1 MSHVKKNFH
10 LYSVWNESVSQKGLL
25 SSELT
30 WWIKQIFSELNIQLL
45 GLEGL
50 LMAQHTHP

>member
-1 MSHVKKNFH
+1 MWKKKYFH
-10 LYSVWNESVSQKGLL
+10 LYSIWNESVSQKGLL